1 MLGRGTGRG
10 GLDGC
15 LRPSGVPTF
24 GPSGGSGA
32 ESSVRASLGCH
43 GVPPECHGV
52 PPILGGG
59 ALGCPR
65 ANGMGWGLERSGAA
79 DATGDPGVPNPL
91 PLGDSKEGPAG

>member
-59 ALGCPR
+59 SLRVPQGQRDGLGV
-65 ANGMGWGLERSGAA
+65 G
-79 DATGDPGVPNPL
+79 
-91 PLGDSKEGPAG
+91 KEGGC